1 METEKTA
8 AFPETGKPVPRV
20 TKDDL
25 KRGLRK
31 LGVRAGMKVLVH
43 SSLSRFGYVEGGAD
57 TVIDA
62 LTELLTSE
70 GTLLMPSFNHE
81 APYDEGEIF
90 DVLRTPTTNGAVAD
104 AFWRRPGVLR
114 SVNPTHAF
122 AAWGKDAGRYT
133 EDHQKTS
140 AMGVDSPYYRLMKD
154 GGWCLLLGVGYGSNT
169 FHHVVESC
177 EGAPCLRLRG
187 ERYPVRLADGREIM
201 AHTWSW
207 RDGSCPIDDGAAY
220 APFMAA
226 IDRRERIGGADA
238 TLYRLEDGYA
248 IIAKFLREGLG
259 ELPPCSRCPRRPR
272 VCRWTVEDETD
283 GQTDGAE
290 DTVKMKKRKNVP
302 SADAVRPVTTA
313 TVAWENGEPEGT
325 EGFRRAVTR
334 VFAREIQIRY
344 FDGNG
349 FAGGKILPLPDR
361 EGKALFGLL
370 ERFARETDRDESP
383 EAAPGEARR
392 MIKVCSSGRC
402 LRKIECAEEL
412 PPTAREIAAALAGIT
427 GADPLSGFAGTEP
440 PD

>member
-1 METEKTA
+1 MGTEKSE
-8 AFPETGKPVPRV
+8 AFPETGKPVLRV
-20 TKDDL
+20 TKDEL
-25 KRGLRK
+25 KKGLRE

-81 APYDEGEIF
+81 APYDEGKIY

-154 GGWCLLLGVGYGSNT
+154 SGWCLLLGVGYGSNT

-207 RDGSCPIDDGAAY
+207 RDGACPIDDGAAY

-226 IDRRERIGGADA
+226 IDRRARIGGADA

-248 IIAKFLREGLG
+248 VIAKFLREGLG

-272 VCRWTVEDETD
+272 VCRWTVGEETD
-283 GQTDGAE
+283 PDEGGTAFPKEETGPD
-290 DTVKMKKRKNVP
+290 
-302 SADAVRPVTTA
+302 ADAAHPVTA
-313 TVAWENGEPEGT
+313 ASIAWDNGEPEGS
-325 EGFRRAVTR
+325 EGFRRTAAHVS
-334 VFAREIQIRY
+334 AKEMQIRY

-349 FAGGKILPLPDR
+349 FAGGKILPLPGR
-361 EGKALFGLL
+361 KKKELFGLL
-370 ERFARETDRDESP
+370 ERFVREAGREDAAAGSP
-383 EAAPGEARR
+383 GSPR
-392 MIKVCSSGRC
+392 MRIGVFSSGRR
-402 LRKIECAEEL
+402 LRTAEYAEDL
-412 PPTAREIAAALAGIT
+412 PPAAQEIAEAAAGIA
-427 GADPLSGFAGTEP
+427 GVDPRSGFGETDP
-440 PD
+440 PEERSI